1 MSSYVCLDSSV
12 LIKLLTWEEGSDA
25 AAELMEEIAANELS
39 IVLPS
44 FAWAEIGS
52 VLRQKALRKEIMVEE
67 AEESW
72 RIFRRLRNITYMD
85 DEEVMNTAWQIS
97 TEEKLSTL
105 YDASYL
111 AVAETVTKQSNE
123 VCELWTADKRLV
135 NSLKGKE
142 YVKLLRNFEKPL
154 GL

>member
-1 MSSYVCLDSSV
+1 MSYVCLDSSV
-12 LIKLLTWEEGSDA
+12 LVKLLTWEDGSDA
-25 AAELMEEIAANELS
+25 AAELMERVVANELS
-39 IVLPS
+39 VVLPS

-52 VLRQKALRKEIMVEE
+52 VLRQKVLRKEIAIEE

-85 DEEVMNTAWQIS
+85 GDEIMNTAWRIS

-111 AVAETVTKQSNE
+111 AVAETVAKQSNE
-123 VCELWTADKRLV
+123 VCEFWTADKRLV
-135 NSLKGKE
+135 NSLSGRKQF
-142 YVKLLRNFEKPL
+142 VKLLRNTNS
-154 GL
+154 G

>member
-12 LIKLLTWEEGSDA
+12 LIKLLTWEEESDA
-25 AAELMEEIAANELS
+25 AADLMENIAANELTV
-39 IVLPS
+39 VLPS

-52 VLRQKALRKEIMVEE
+52 VLRQKVFRKEITVEE

-72 RIFRRLRNITYMD
+72 RIFIRLRNINYMD
-85 DEEVMNTAWQIS
+85 SDEVMSAAWRIS

-111 AVAETVTKQSNE
+111 AVAETVEKQSNR
-123 VCELWTADKRLV
+123 VCEFWTADKRLV
-135 NSLKGKE
+135 NSLRGKKQ
-142 YVKLLRNFEKPL
+142 YVKQLRNTNS
-154 GL
+154 G

>member
-12 LIKLLTWEEGSDA
+12 LIKLLSWEEGSEV
-25 AAELMEEIAANELS
+25 AAELMEKIAANELS

-52 VLRQKALRKEIMVEE
+52 VLRQKVLRKEITVEE

-72 RIFRRLRNITYMD
+72 RMFRRLRNITYMD
-85 DEEVMNTAWQIS
+85 SEEVMNIAWRIS

-111 AVAETVTKQSNE
+111 SVAETVAKQSNE
-123 VCELWTADKRLV
+123 VCEFWTADKRLV
-135 NSLKGKE
+135 NSLKDKK
-142 YVKLLRNFEKPL
+142 YVKLLQDFEKSL